1 MKYQYIVERL
11 STKLKEYQ
19 MMVHAPDSEFQTLMN
34 LDYNSDPNTISS
46 DPTHHITGMLSSHML
61 GPLFLEYEGAL
72 R

>member
-1 MKYQYIVERL
+1 
-11 STKLKEYQ
+11 